1 MALLAPGLQ
10 GTEWIV
16 GEEVGENGTPH
27 LQGYVEFPKK
37 VRPIGYKGFP
47 KEMHWE
53 KCQGTREQ
61 NVRYCSKDGKYK
73 CTKELRPKI
82 DMTIT
87 EEDLLK
93 REDMFNWN
101 RDLEDMVG
109 GTLPGQKSREIYWY
123 WSEAGCMQKTET
135 ARRLVYLW
143 DACVIQG
150 GRRHVLATGYKV
162 IAPIYILLVPRT
174 DEGFVSYASIELLKD
189 NLYMSAFGTEATGPA
204 NRKKP
209 WVIVMAN
216 FPPNEA
222 TLSSDRW
229 IVQQVD

>member
-1 MALLAPGLQ
+1 
-10 GTEWIV
+10 
-16 GEEVGENGTPH
+16 
-27 LQGYVEFPKK
+27 
-37 VRPIGYKGFP
+37 VRPIGYKGAP
-47 KEMHWE
+47 KQIHWGDD
-53 KCQGTREQ
+53 KGKHARGTQEQ
-61 NVRYCSKDGKYK
+61 NVRYCTKQGKGY
-73 CTKELRPKI
+73 EGNLRPKI

-87 EEDLLK
+87 EEDLLT

-150 GRRHVLATGYKV
+150 GRRHVLATAYKCM
-162 IAPIYILLVPRT
+162 APIYILLVPRT

-229 IVQQVD
+229 MIQQVD